1 MSKKDSK
8 PQKARPGGIAVT
20 VLCCLFGVPTSMQLF
35 GGVAAPDLMIAVEAG
50 VLLAI
55 GYLLLRPILKLLTLP
70 IGCLTLG
77 LTNFAIDVGLL
88 YGCAYILEGFEVT
101 SLLGAIFTAF
111 LINAISAVAG
121 GFK

>member
-1 MSKKDSK
+1 MGKRSEKPKKASM
-8 PQKARPGGIAVT
+8 GGIGIT
-20 VLCCLFGVPTSMQLF
+20 SLCCLLGVYTSAKLF
-35 GGVAAPDLMIAVEAG
+35 GGVAAEDPMIFVTAG
-50 VLLAI
+50 VMLAL

-88 YGCAYILEGFEVT
+88 YLCAYLIEGFQVT
-101 SLLGAIFTAF
+101 SILGAIGTAF
-111 LINAISAVAG
+111 LINGVSAVAG